1 MNLPIRTN
9 LTPCCLDFY
18 VLNIKPC
25 TYFVVQWV
33 GLRVLHVLAKHSTA
47 KLHPQPT
54 LKCSVHPSS
63 QQLSLRSCRRPYR
76 QSF

>member
-9 LTPCCLDFY
+9 PTPCCLDFY
-18 VLNIKPC
+18 VVNIKPC
-25 TYFVVQWV
+25 MYFVVQWV
-33 GLRVLHVLAKHSTA
+33 GLRVLHVLAK
-47 KLHPQPT
+47 LHPQPT
-54 LKCSVHPSS
+54 LKCSVHLSS

>member
-9 LTPCCLDFY
+9 LTPCCLDSY

-47 KLHPQPT
+47 KLHP
-54 LKCSVHPSS
+54 
-63 QQLSLRSCRRPYR
+63 
-76 QSF
+76 